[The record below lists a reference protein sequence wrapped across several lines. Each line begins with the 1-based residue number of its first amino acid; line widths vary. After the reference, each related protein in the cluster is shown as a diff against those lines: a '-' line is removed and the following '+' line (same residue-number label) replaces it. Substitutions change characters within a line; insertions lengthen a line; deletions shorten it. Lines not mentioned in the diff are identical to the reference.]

1 MLKASFC
8 FACEIRVVYNLAIQ
22 HLLVLMSLVCLYSIR
37 SMASDSST
45 VGGCQ
50 DAVESHAEIL
60 CIHLLLIQRKHFVDD
75 RRRCCILVSL
85 AIERENG
92 RYQ

>member
-22 HLLVLMSLVCLYSIR
+22 HLLVLMSLVCLYSIL
-37 SMASDSST
+37 SSTASDSSL
-45 VGGCQ
+45 VGGCL
-50 DAVESHAEIL
+50 DAVESHADIL
-60 CIHLLLIQRKHFVDD
+60 CIHYHLFNGN
-75 RRRCCILVSL
+75 ILVL
-85 AIERENG
+85 YFGLFAMERKNG